1 MALIRTPQLTASG
14 KSTLSMRA
22 TAPCANC
29 PRSLDLWRG
38 LNIIAAVL
46 ALRRR
51 HGSNFGGRPPAE
63 HGQTNIITAASS
75 CGYFYS
81 LARLAP
87 LAVGENQAVRL
98 VQPARAA
105 RKPAH
110 AGTGSS
116 PSARTEVRC
125 KIEPCSPGKRQQAL
139 STTTPSIDGQT
150 RRSKGE
156 SGQQREGRR
165 AVYVLVYSS
174 SRPLRP
180 CITPK
185 IAKR

>member
-29 PRSLDLWRG
+29 PRSLDLWCG

-51 HGSNFGGRPPAE
+51 HRPNFGGRPPAE
-63 HGQTNIITAASS
+63 HGQTNIVTAASS

-81 LARLAP
+81 LTRLAP

-125 KIEPCSPGKRQQAL
+125 KIEPCSPGKRQQPRFRRRHP
-139 STTTPSIDGQT
+139 PSMAKLFAPKANQDSNERG
-150 RRSKGE
+150 G
-156 SGQQREGRR
+156 GP
-165 AVYVLVYSS
+165 YVLV
-174 SRPLRP
+174 
-180 CITPK
+180 
-185 IAKR
+185 